1 MEWKNVP
8 KDISKYQG
16 FVYII
21 KNKVNDKYYIGKK
34 FFWKKKTLPPLKGK
48 KNRCHSR
55 VESDWKDYWGSCNNL
70 LLDIEKYGKKS
81 FDRIILKVCFTK
93 FDCAYD
99 ELLYQIQYD
108 VLNDSLAYN
117 EIINIRLR
125 KRK

>member
-1 MEWKNVP
+1 MIWKNIP
-8 KDISKYQG
+8 EDISEYQG

-21 KNKVNDKYYIGKK
+21 RNKVNGKYYLGKK

-48 KNRCHSR
+48 KNRRHSR

-70 LLDIEKYGKKS
+70 HIDIDKYGKRN
-81 FDRIILKVCFTK
+81 FDRIILKACFNK
-93 FDCAYD
+93 FDCAYY
-99 ELLYQIQYD
+99 ELLFQIQYD